1 MKKRYLSLA
10 AATLVA
16 SLTFIGCGSSSDDK
30 TNLSITK
37 LSTWDTTLE
46 GGSEIVAF
54 DKASNKMFS
63 TNGAT
68 NKIDVNTIET
78 DGTLTAGTSI
88 DLSAYGS
95 GVQSVASK
103 NGKVAVAVGSA
114 DKVATKGKVV
124 IFDAS
129 GSMLSQTT
137 VGYLPDMVTFNEDGT
152 KVIVANEAEPRGAA
166 IGTYS
171 SGGDITVTTVGTE
184 GDYVDV
190 PGSIGVV
197 TVASATTTDDS
208 TGYAEIGF
216 DGADLTLAN
225 DGTPVR
231 LGGTPSNSAALD
243 IEPEYITVSGDYAY
257 VTLQENNAIAKVDI
271 SGSTPTLEFVKSLG
285 AKDYST
291 NNTIDIEEEGEI
303 LMKNYAG
310 LYGLYMPDSIASYKV
325 NDLTYLVTANEGD
338 GREYPTS
345 DIDSGPATGDVFI
358 DESKISKLDLDASIA
373 ADYENEND
381 LKVVTDMG
389 DTDNDGD
396 YDKLYTYGA
405 RSFSIWDDNGDLVFD
420 SKDEL
425 SKLTAD
431 NMPLLFN
438 QDDGDMD
445 GRSGNKGVEP
455 EALTVGKVGNK
466 TFAFVGLE
474 RQNAIVVYD
483 ISTPSNAKFVNYY
496 ISEDD
501 GDISP
506 EGMKF
511 IEASDSPTGNA
522 LLLVAYEVSGTTA
535 VYEIK

>member
-1 MKKRYLSLA
+1 MVTLA
-10 AATLVA
+10 
-16 SLTFIGCGSSSDDK
+16 
-30 TNLSITK
+30 
-37 LSTWDTTLE
+37 
-46 GGSEIVAF
+46 
-54 DKASNKMFS
+54 
-63 TNGAT
+63 
-68 NKIDVNTIET
+68 
-78 DGTLTAGTSI
+78 
-88 DLSAYGS
+88 
-95 GVQSVASK
+95 
-103 NGKVAVAVGSA
+103 SA
-114 DKVATKGKVV
+114 DSSVN
-124 IFDAS
+124 DN
-129 GSMLSQTT
+129 
-137 VGYLPDMVTFNEDGT
+137 GYSEV
-152 KVIVANEAEPRGAA
+152 
-166 IGTYS
+166 
-171 SGGDITVTTVGTE
+171 
-184 GDYVDV
+184 
-190 PGSIGVV
+190 
-197 TVASATTTDDS
+197 
-208 TGYAEIGF
+208 GF
-216 DGADLTLAN
+216 DGANLTLAN

-231 LGGTPSNSAALD
+231 LGGTPSNSAKLD

-303 LMKNYAG
+303 LMKNYAE

-338 GREYPTS
+338 GREYL
-345 DIDSGPATGDVFI
+345 DSLDNDVFV
-358 DESKISKLDLDASIA
+358 DESKISKLELDASIA

-381 LKVVTDMG
+381 LKVVIDMG

-425 SKLTAD
+425 SKLTVD
-431 NMPLLFN
+431 YMPDLFN
-438 QDDGDMD
+438 QDDGEID

-483 ISTPSNAKFVNYY
+483 ISTPSNAKFVNYF
-496 ISEDD
+496 ISETD